1 MVEASLS
8 SGEHALQLIR
18 HQCQRLA
25 HLHREVLADT
35 DPEPLHQFRVSLRRL
50 RTALSQFEPAL
61 RLPDGVS
68 SSRIAALARRTGRTR
83 DLDVL
88 DQRLEQEILPQLPL
102 AEAQALKPVLRQ
114 LRRERD
120 KAFAA
125 VVEALGSGRYRK
137 LLARLEGWQQKPRF
151 TLLGQ
156 QPLRAWRQEWHL
168 PLTAALF
175 LEAGWHADSP
185 EAVELHE
192 LRKRIKGVRYALEHL
207 EQAIEPQGRAW
218 IAILKQAQT
227 LLGDLHDWQVLED
240 SLPQRHGHG
249 PSTQLAALRAG
260 IEANRQGRWRQWQEL
275 AVQMMQEES
284 RRALATLAAP
294 PAALAPAPSA

>member
-1 MVEASLS
+1 MAENNLS

-18 HQCQRLA
+18 HQYQRLV
-25 HLHREVLADT
+25 HLQLEVLADT

-50 RTALSQFEPAL
+50 RTALSQFAPAL

-88 DQRLEQEILPQLPL
+88 DQRLEREILPQLPA
-102 AEAQALKPVLRQ
+102 AEARALKPVLRQ

-125 VVEALGSGRYRK
+125 VVVALGSDRYRK
-137 LLARLEGWQQKPRF
+137 LLARLEGWQKEPRF
-151 TLLGQ
+151 TVLGQ

-192 LRKRIKGVRYALEHL
+192 LRKRIKGVRYSLEHL

-240 SLPQRHGHG
+240 SLRQKHSHAPSPQL
-249 PSTQLAALRAG
+249 TALRSG
-260 IEANRQGRWRQWQEL
+260 IEADRQRRWRQWQEL
-275 AVQMMQEES
+275 AGQMLQEES

-294 PAALAPAPSA
+294 PPALASDPSA

>member
-1 MVEASLS
+1 MAEKSLS

-18 HQCQRLA
+18 HQCQRLN
-25 HLHREVLADT
+25 HLHHEVLADT

-50 RTALSQFEPAL
+50 RTTLSQFAPAL

-88 DQRLEQEILPQLPL
+88 DQRLVQEILPQLPA
-102 AEAQALKPVLRQ
+102 AEAQALEPVLRQ

-120 KAFAA
+120 KSFAA

-137 LLARLEGWQQKPRF
+137 LLARLEGWQQEPRF
-151 TLLGQ
+151 TKLGQ

-175 LEAGWHADSP
+175 LEAGWHATSP

-192 LRKRIKGVRYALEHL
+192 LRKRIKGVRYSLEDL
-207 EQAIEPQGRAW
+207 EQAIEPQGLAW

-240 SLPQRHGHG
+240 SLRQTHGHG

-260 IEANRQGRWRQWQEL
+260 IEADRQRRWRQWQEL
-275 AVQMMQEES
+275 AHQMLQEES
-284 RRALATLAAP
+284 RRALAALAAP
-294 PAALAPAPSA
+294 PPALTPSA

>member
-1 MVEASLS
+1 MAAKSLS

-18 HQCQRLA
+18 HQCEQLA
-25 HLHREVLADT
+25 DLHHKVLADT
-35 DPEPLHQFRVSLRRL
+35 DREPLHQFRVSLRRL
-50 RTALSQFEPAL
+50 RTALSQFAPAL

-68 SSRIAALARRTGRTR
+68 SSRIASLARRTGRTR

-88 DQRLEQEILPQLPL
+88 DQRLEQEILPQLPAVE
-102 AEAQALKPVLRQ
+102 AEALKPMLRQ

-137 LLARLEGWQQKPRF
+137 LLARLEGWQQSPRY
-151 TLLGQ
+151 TELGK

-192 LRKRIKGVRYALEHL
+192 LRKRIKGVRYSLEHL
-207 EQAIEPQGRAW
+207 ERAIEPQGRVW

-240 SLPQRHGHG
+240 SLWQTHGHA
-249 PSTQLAALRAG
+249 PSRQLTALRAG
-260 IEANRQGRWRQWQEL
+260 IDADRQQRWRQWQEL
-275 AVQMMQEES
+275 AARMLREES
-284 RRALATLAAP
+284 RRSLTALAAP
-294 PAALAPAPSA
+294 PPALAPAPSA